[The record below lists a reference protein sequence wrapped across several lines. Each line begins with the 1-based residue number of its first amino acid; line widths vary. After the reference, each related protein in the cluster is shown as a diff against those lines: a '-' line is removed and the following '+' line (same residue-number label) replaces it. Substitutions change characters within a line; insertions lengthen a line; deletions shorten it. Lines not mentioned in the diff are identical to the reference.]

1 MKLFIVLSIIVG
13 LSYVASDNSQNFD
26 IPPEVIDD
34 ALESGAISAYLFG
47 TFEERHAF
55 AKGQSTRF
63 GHMSF
68 DSDSYLQSKCWN
80 EHKIHEA
87 GNYYGF
93 SGKR

>member
-1 MKLFIVLSIIVG
+1 MKLFIVLSLIIG
-13 LSYVASDNSQNFD
+13 LSYAASDESQNFD
-26 IPPEVIDD
+26 MPSEVIDN
-34 ALESGAISAYLFG
+34 ALESGAIMASLFG

-68 DSDSYLQSKCWN
+68 DSDSYLQSKGWS

-93 SGKR
+93 SVRR